1 MDHERIAYSLPKGF
15 ETILVTAAD
24 EALRTLLRISLE
36 RCGYTVLEAAGGAA
50 ALRLAELHG
59 ELIALLVSDLE
70 MPPRMGGLRLAE
82 RMAASGLDVRL
93 LLLSGRD
100 CDPALFDAGVAFL
113 RKPFRPSALA
123 AKVRQLLDAASDDL
137 DARPA
142 PRRQAMTVI
151 ARQG

>member
-1 MDHERIAYSLPKGF
+1 MDDVRTAYSLPKGD
-15 ETILVTAAD
+15 ETILVTADD

-36 RCGYTVLEAAGGAA
+36 RCGYTVLEAAGGAP

-70 MPPRMGGLRLAE
+70 MPRMGGLRLAE
-82 RMAASGLDVRL
+82 RMAAAGLGVKL

-123 AKVRQLLDAASDDL
+123 AKVRQLLDSASDPL
-137 DARPA
+137 DARPV
-142 PRRQAMTVI
+142 PRPFRLLA
-151 ARQG
+151 AKR